1 MDKTSKTLSAVG
13 SLLIVISPI
22 VFWKSLLNLSGLV
35 GIVLFLVGI
44 HSIAS
49 QLNKKEIFW
58 EALKGIV
65 TLAVGIIVISIVL
78 IATIG
83 LSVLGLIGSLSISFT
98 IDTEDTEYLNV
109 LLNSLYSIGPR
120 ILIVVI
126 LSAIASWILMII
138 YGLKMSKVS
147 DMLNESFSNLRF
159 KEASILFKLGGWL
172 SIILVGFILIW
183 VAWLLYTIDF
193 FSLPESQPSA

>member
-1 MDKTSKTLSAVG
+1 MDRTSKTLSAVG

-22 VFWKSLLNLSGLV
+22 VFWKPFLNLSGLV
-35 GIVLFLVGI
+35 GTVLFLVGI

-49 QLNKKEIFW
+49 YLNKKEIFL

-65 TLAVGIIVISIVL
+65 TLAVGTIVISIVL

-83 LSVLGLIGSLSISFT
+83 LSILGLTGSFSISFT

-126 LSAIASWILMII
+126 LSAIAFWILMII

-159 KEASILFKLGGWL
+159 KGASILFKLGGWL

-183 VAWLLYTIDF
+183 IAWLLYTIDF
-193 FSLPESQPSA
+193 FSLPESQPST